1 MKMAEADCGI
11 CLAMGF
17 RSCDVCGNVVFPKNL
32 EESPEGRELCGY
44 CLPE

>member
-1 MKMAEADCGI
+1 MSMAEADCDL
-11 CLAMGF
+11 CRAMGF

-32 EESPEGRELCGY
+32 EVSPVGRELCGY